1 MTKMSVANNDS
12 STHILM
18 EFPQLGQHCSVKTC
32 NRLDFLPMKCDAC
45 SSIFC
50 KDHIKYD
57 EHQCSSSYRK
67 NIQIP
72 ICPLCNQ
79 AVPYEYRDQS
89 PDRVV
94 SAHIDRDCRSDPAR
108 AKREKI
114 YSNKCSISSCKQREA
129 IQVNCEKCLKTFCLR
144 HRFPDDHRCQEL
156 IRQTNRNQEQDDF
169 LLAQALQ
176 ESEREEAARRRRV
189 TVKKSSSLN

>member
-1 MTKMSVANNDS
+1 
-12 STHILM
+12 
-18 EFPQLGQHCSVKTC
+18 
-32 NRLDFLPMKCDAC
+32 MKCDAC

-67 NIQIP
+67 NVQIP

-108 AKREKI
+108 QKREKV

-129 IQVNCEKCLKTFCLR
+129 IEVNCEKCAKTFCLR
-144 HRFPDDHRCQEL
+144 HRFPDDHRCQGLTKE
-156 IRQTNRNQEQDDF
+156 TNRVQEQNDF

-176 ESEREEAARRRRV
+176 ESEREEAEAARRRRV
-189 TVKKSSSLN
+189 TVSRTMRWLKCQFASLF